1 MKKRFTIIS
10 SRKFKSISNKVQFL
24 NSFLIMLCVESHFSF
39 IRWDSTT
46 GLTER
51 KVAKEFPESSVFS
64 IGPSERESDVFM
76 ELCDSEE
83 ITNAWR
89 FISPLS
95 STIASHI
102 AESPELFRYQVSLYF
117 GDSFLIPSLSI
128 TSFPNSISFNYF
140 ISKFHLI
147 DSWSLLTR

>member
-1 MKKRFTIIS
+1 MINRYRSNDIDYTTQEYEEMLYNHIIS
-10 SRKFKSISNKVQFL
+10 QIQIDQQQGIIISIGS
-24 NSFLIMLCVESHFSF
+24 CVESHFSF

-64 IGPSERESDVFM
+64 VGPSEKESDVFM

-102 AESPELFRYQVSLYF
+102 AESPELFRYQV
-117 GDSFLIPSLSI
+117 
-128 TSFPNSISFNYF
+128 
-140 ISKFHLI
+140 
-147 DSWSLLTR
+147 

>member
-1 MKKRFTIIS
+1 MINRYRSNDIDYTTQEYEEMLYNHIIS
-10 SRKFKSISNKVQFL
+10 QIQIDQQQGIITSIRS
-24 NSFLIMLCVESHFSF
+24 CVESHFSF

-64 IGPSERESDVFM
+64 VGPSEKESDVFM

-102 AESPELFRYQVSLYF
+102 AESPELFRYQVRFYF
-117 GDSFLIPSLSI
+117 FHSILHFHTPSHI
-128 TSFPNSISFNYF
+128 
-140 ISKFHLI
+140 
-147 DSWSLLTR
+147 